1 MLENIPL
8 FSGLSKQDVAAIAA
22 HAITKTYPAHSIVIR
37 EGELSDS
44 LYLILYGRAKVYVS
58 NAEGAEAILNM
69 LGPGDFF
76 GEMALLDNAPRS
88 ASVMTLEPTR
98 VSIISKQAF
107 RDCLARQPD
116 IAYNL
121 IRALNQRVRML
132 TENVKNLALLDVYGR
147 VARTLLSVAIKDGE
161 RFIVDPKL
169 THQDIASMVGASREM
184 VSRVL
189 KDMAAKRYIQTQGRR
204 IILSNNPPPPG

>member
-8 FSGLSKQDVAAIAA
+8 FSGLGKQDLAAIAE
-22 HAITKTYPAHSIVIR
+22 HAITKTYPAETLIIS
-37 EGELSDS
+37 EGDLSDS
-44 LYLILYGRAKVYVS
+44 LYLILYGKVKVYVS
-58 NAEGAEAILNM
+58 NTEGAEAILNIM
-69 LGPGDFF
+69 GTGEFF

-98 VSIISKQAF
+98 LSMITKQAF
-107 RDCLARQPD
+107 RDCLTKQPD

-121 IRALNQRVRML
+121 IRALNQRVRAL

-147 VARTLLSVAIKDGE
+147 VARTLVNIAVRQDGQ
-161 RFIVDPKL
+161 FIVDPRL
-169 THQDIASMVGASREM
+169 THQDIANMVGASREM

-189 KDMAAKRYIQTQGRR
+189 KDMVARGYVKIEGRR
-204 IILSNNPPPPG
+204 IILGKGLPASG

>member
-8 FSGLSKQDVAAIAA
+8 FSGLSKQDVAAIAE
-22 HAITKTYPAHSIVIR
+22 HAITRTYPAHSLVIS

-44 LYLILYGRAKVYVS
+44 LYLILYGKAKVYVS

-98 VSIISKQAF
+98 LSMISKQAF

-121 IRALNQRVRML
+121 IRALNRRVRML

-161 RFIVDPKL
+161 RFIVDPRL
-169 THQDIASMVGASREM
+169 THRDIANMVGASREM

-189 KDMAAKRYIQTQGRR
+189 KDMAAKRYIETQGRR
-204 IILSNNPPPPG
+204 IILSNKLPLPG